1 MMKHSQLMR
10 RLWVAIILAFLLNT
24 GCHHLRF
31 EETPPSPSE
40 SPKAAPE
47 KGSEASWSSLAAQ
60 GRAAFRA
67 QDLAESERA
76 YLASLAATSHFEA
89 TDVRVAT
96 ALDNLGRLAAYYQK
110 IDEPEKAAPLVEVL
124 TQNAEE
130 GRKGDFESSSVP
142 MVFEGDRLAKEKN
155 YEAAAR
161 LYKSSLTLIGVD
173 KKVNRNARLAAQWN
187 LMQVYID
194 SSQISEA
201 QQQMQSLSEQIK
213 SDFGPDSRQAVALL
227 VPMGQI
233 QVANGDIAAAEESY
247 LGVIDSDLSTSSQKI
262 EALDLYI
269 DMLQGLGRDQEAKDR
284 SEQVAELR
292 KQTDST
298 GS

>member
-1 MMKHSQLMR
+1 MMTTAQLMR
-10 RLWVAIILAFLLNT
+10 RLWMAIILVFLFNP

-40 SPKAAPE
+40 SPQAAPE

-76 YLASLAATSHFEA
+76 YLASLAATSHFDA

-96 ALDNLGRLAAYYQK
+96 ALDNLSRLATYYQK
-110 IDEPEKAAPLVEVL
+110 MNEPEKAAPLVEVL
-124 TQNAEE
+124 AKNAED

-142 MVFEGDRLAKEKN
+142 MVAEGERLAEEKN

-173 KKVNRNARLAAQWN
+173 NKNNRNAKLAAQWN

-201 QQQMQSLSEQIK
+201 QEQVQSLSEQIEN
-213 SDFGPDSRQAVALL
+213 DFGPDSKQAVALL

-233 QVANGDIAAAEESY
+233 QVANGDIPAAEESY
-247 LGVIDSDLSTSSQKI
+247 LGVIDSSLSPPSQKI

-269 DMLQGLGRDQEAKDR
+269 DLLKGMGRDQEAKDR

-292 KQTDST
+292 K
-298 GS
+298 